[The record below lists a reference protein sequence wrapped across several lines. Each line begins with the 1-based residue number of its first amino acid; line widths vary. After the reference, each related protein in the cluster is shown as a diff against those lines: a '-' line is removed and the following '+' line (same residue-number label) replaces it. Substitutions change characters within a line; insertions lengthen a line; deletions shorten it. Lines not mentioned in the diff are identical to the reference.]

1 LERIVSNAR
10 EPRERG
16 ELGNLKMKEDKT
28 VIEFKRELKN
38 LLDKHEVKL
47 VLSCEDM
54 TAVLSIDTNRSVGN
68 EICSQAESM
77 HDETV
82 VNDYLNSNAR
92 ESSRATA

>member
-1 LERIVSNAR
+1 
-10 EPRERG
+10 
-16 ELGNLKMKEDKT
+16 MKEDKI
-28 VIEFKRELKN
+28 VSEFKRELKE
-38 LLDKHEVKL
+38 LLEKHNVKL

-82 VNDYLNSNAR
+82 VNDYLN
-92 ESSRATA
+92 